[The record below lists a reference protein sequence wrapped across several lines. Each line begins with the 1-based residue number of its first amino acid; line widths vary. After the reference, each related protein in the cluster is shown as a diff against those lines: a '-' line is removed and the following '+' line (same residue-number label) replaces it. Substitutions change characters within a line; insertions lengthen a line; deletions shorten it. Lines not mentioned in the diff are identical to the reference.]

1 VGLGSHHAAD
11 LGIIAIQV
19 PETSPWELLM
29 ATGLIY
35 ALPPAAIYY
44 AFKRYVVSGL
54 RRREGLMLC
63 PARVAGTRAMQ

>member
-1 VGLGSHHAAD
+1 
-11 LGIIAIQV
+11 
-19 PETSPWELLM
+19 M